1 VNSLYQYFPTL
12 DMEEFNFLQN
22 LTKDFDENKMQQFCT
37 IYSARRKDTQ
47 LILILA
53 LIGFLGF
60 NGIHRFVLGHIG
72 MGILYFFTGGLCFI
86 GTIVDLVNHKKLT
99 YEYNFSQA
107 VQTANMVK

>member
-1 VNSLYQYFPTL
+1 
-12 DMEEFNFLQN
+12 MEEFNFLQN

>member
-1 VNSLYQYFPTL
+1 MNSLYQYFPTL

>member
-1 VNSLYQYFPTL
+1 MNSLYQFFPTL
-12 DMEEFNFLQN
+12 DIEEYNFLQSV
-22 LTKDFDENKMQQFCT
+22 TKDFNETQMHQFCT
-37 IYSARRKDTQ
+37 IYSARRKDAQ

-72 MGILYFFTGGLCFI
+72 MGILYLLTGGLCFI

-99 YEYNFSQA
+99 YEYNFKEA
-107 VQTANMVK
+107 IQTANMVK